1 MTPAPSSSD
10 QSATATTAGTA
21 GEIVTTQLAV
31 EGMHCGSCSAL
42 IEETLAEQAGVS
54 GASVD
59 LEAARA
65 VVSYDPS
72 QVGLDD
78 LRAAITEVGYSAT
91 PVG

>member
-1 MTPAPSSSD
+1 MTPAPPSSD
-10 QSATATTAGTA
+10 QSAATVAAGDV
-21 GEIVTTQLAV
+21 VTTELAV

-42 IEETLAEQAGVS
+42 IEETLAEQAGVTE
-54 GASVD
+54 ASVD

-65 VVSYDPS
+65 VIRYDPS
-72 QVGLDD
+72 QVGVDE